1 MQLQLTVT
9 TADDTY
15 QVTTTPWCVMLWE
28 RKYKTKASRIQS
40 DGLGLE
46 DLAYLAWEATKQA
59 GRTVPVSFDTFG
71 QQLVSITVAEDDTA
85 RPTPAAA
92 SAD

>member
-15 QVTTTPWCVMLWE
+15 TVTTTPWCIMLWE
-28 RKYKTKASRIQS
+28 RRYKTKASRIQS

-46 DLAYLAWEATKQA
+46 DLAYLAWEATKQS

-71 QQLVSITVAEDDTA
+71 QQLVSIEVAGDDAT
-85 RPTPAAA
+85 PTQAAA
-92 SAD
+92 SAG